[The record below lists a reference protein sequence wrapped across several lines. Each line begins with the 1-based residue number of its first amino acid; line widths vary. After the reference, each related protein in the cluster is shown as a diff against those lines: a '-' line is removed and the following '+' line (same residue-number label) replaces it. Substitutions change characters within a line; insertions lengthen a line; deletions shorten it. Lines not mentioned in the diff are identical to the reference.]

1 VFVAAGAAANG
12 LSGNEFSRPGVCEL
26 RDQDE
31 RAWYRVIYLL
41 KVRDAIHVL
50 HCFEKRSR
58 EMALKEINTARQRL
72 TMVWMR
78 MTQEKKHRAQ

>member
-1 VFVAAGAAANG
+1 
-12 LSGNEFSRPGVCEL
+12 
-26 RDQDE
+26 
-31 RAWYRVIYLL
+31 
-41 KVRDAIHVL
+41 VL